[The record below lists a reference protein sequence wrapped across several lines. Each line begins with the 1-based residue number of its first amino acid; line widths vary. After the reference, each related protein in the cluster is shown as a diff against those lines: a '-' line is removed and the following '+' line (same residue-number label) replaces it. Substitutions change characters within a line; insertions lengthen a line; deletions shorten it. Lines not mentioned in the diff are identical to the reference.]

1 MIDKFE
7 GDYAF
12 LSNFFYSPITIEGKR
27 YLTVENYFQ
36 SMKAANPEDAEEI
49 RLAPKPGESK
59 RLGRHCVIRKD
70 WEDIKEDIMYKG
82 VKAKFMQN
90 PNLRTALEKTE
101 DAWLEEGNTWHDNT
115 WGVCRCIK
123 CQDKMAYNKLG
134 KILMRVRKELKEG
147 N

>member
-1 MIDKFE
+1 MINKFE

-36 SMKAANPEDAEEI
+36 AMKAANPGEAEEI
-49 RLAPKPGESK
+49 RLAPTPGKSK

-70 WEDIKEDIMYKG
+70 WENIKEDVMYKG
-82 VKAKFMQN
+82 VKAKFTQN
-90 PNLRTALEKTE
+90 PTLRTALEKTG
-101 DAWLEEGNTWHDNT
+101 DAWLEEGNTWCDNT

-134 KILMRVRKELKEG
+134 KILMRVRKELRESD
-147 N
+147 

>member
-36 SMKAANPEDAEEI
+36 SMKAANPGNAEEI
-49 RLAPKPGESK
+49 RLAPTPGKSK

-70 WEDIKEDIMYKG
+70 WEDVKEDIMYKG
-82 VKAKFMQN
+82 VKLNLYKIQTCGPRLKKPEMLGLKKEIPGMIIHGAYVIAFGAKILWHITN
-90 PNLRTALEKTE
+90 LEKF
-101 DAWLEEGNTWHDNT
+101 
-115 WGVCRCIK
+115 
-123 CQDKMAYNKLG
+123 
-134 KILMRVRKELKEG
+134 
-147 N
+147 

>member
-1 MIDKFE
+1 MINKFE
-7 GDYAF
+7 GDFAF

-36 SMKAANPEDAEEI
+36 AMKAANPGEAEEI
-49 RLAPKPGESK
+49 RLAPTPGKSK

-70 WEDIKEDIMYKG
+70 WEDIKEDVMYKG

-90 PNLRTALEKTE
+90 PTLRTALEKPE
-101 DAWLEEGNTWHDNT
+101 
-115 WGVCRCIK
+115 
-123 CQDKMAYNKLG
+123 KLG
-134 KILMRVRKELKEG
+134 LKKEILGAIILGESVIVLSVKTKWHIT